1 MAIVRDVHDEMEG
14 EKVAFQARKVG
25 TIKVV
30 HATGAH
36 NTNRGSLEREVYCVI
51 EKPTR
56 LKN

>member
-1 MAIVRDVHDEMEG
+1 MVIVRDLNDELEG

-25 TIKVV
+25 DIKII
-30 HATGAH
+30 HATGGHKAS
-36 NTNRGSLEREVYCVI
+36 RGSLEREVYCVI